1 MKHEKN
7 TYIHF
12 TILAIWNF
20 DNGHDVMKINGLNNN
35 RPQNIINIINN
46 QINEIKECA
55 VKFLWLFMKNHKRLS
70 MQKWR
75 TDSTIC
81 IKICLIFHNVY

>member
-1 MKHEKN
+1 M
-7 TYIHF
+7 
-12 TILAIWNF
+12 AIWNF

-55 VKFLWLFMKNHKRLS
+55 VKIPLAIHEKS
-70 MQKWR
+70 QKIVNAKMEDR
-75 TDSTIC
+75 
-81 IKICLIFHNVY
+81 